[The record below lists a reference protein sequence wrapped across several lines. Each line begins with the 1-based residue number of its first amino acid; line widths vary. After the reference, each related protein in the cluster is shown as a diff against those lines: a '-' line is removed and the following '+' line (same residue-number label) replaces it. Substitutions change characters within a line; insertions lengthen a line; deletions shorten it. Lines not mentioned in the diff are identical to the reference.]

1 MPDKENGAGIL
12 GKKQGGGCTRRLF
25 PQMVQPEISKEAED
39 MNCQRCQRDIL
50 ENENF
55 TYQEE
60 TLCEDCYVDAMS
72 PAKTCNP
79 WAVYLATRTRERSGL
94 KGVEGLTTVQ
104 KEVYEFIKNKEKV
117 TAAEVMTNLHITQ
130 PDLENIIA
138 TLRHC
143 ELVRGQK
150 EGDKVYLVPF

>member
-1 MPDKENGAGIL
+1 MK
-12 GKKQGGGCTRRLF
+12 
-25 PQMVQPEISKEAED
+25 
-39 MNCQRCQRDIL
+39 CQKCRRDIL
-50 ENENF
+50 ENESF
-55 TYQEE
+55 IYQEE

-117 TAAEVMTNLHITQ
+117 TAAEVMTSLHVTQ
-130 PDLENIIA
+130 RDLENIIA

-150 EGDKVYLVPF
+150 EGDTVYLVPF